1 MSLLTRV
8 KNFCSKYSALIVSAL
23 VGAIALLALGRKDRP
38 TAPTAPT
45 ADADNNGVND
55 QQQIE
60 DIQEQAAGHREA
72 AEQHVQAAQDAVNKP
87 VAVTPSKS
95 VREAVQRN
103 NDVDY

>member
-8 KNFCSKYSALIVSAL
+8 KNFCSKYGALIVSAL

-38 TAPTAPT
+38 TAPTA
-45 ADADNNGVND
+45 DADNNGVND
-55 QQQIE
+55 QHQIE
-60 DIQEQAAGHREA
+60 DMQEQAAGHREA

>member
-8 KNFCSKYSALIVSAL
+8 KNFCSKYGALIVSAL
-23 VGAIALLALGRKDRP
+23 VGAIALLALGRKDKP
-38 TAPTAPT
+38 TAHT

-60 DIQEQAAGHREA
+60 DMQEQAADHREA
-72 AEQHVQAAQDAVNKP
+72 AAQHVQAAQDAVNKP

>member
-8 KNFCSKYSALIVSAL
+8 KNFCSKYGALVVSAL
-23 VGAIALLALGRKDRP
+23 VGAIALLALGRKDK
-38 TAPTAPT
+38 PTAPT

-60 DIQEQAAGHREA
+60 DMQEQAAGHREA

>member
-8 KNFCSKYSALIVSAL
+8 KNFCSKYGALIVSAL
-23 VGAIALLALGRKDRP
+23 VGAIALLALGRKDK
-38 TAPTAPT
+38 PTAPT

-60 DIQEQAAGHREA
+60 DMQEQAADHREA

>member
-1 MSLLTRV
+1 MSLWTRV

-23 VGAIALLALGRKDRP
+23 VGAIALLALGRKDR
-38 TAPTAPT
+38 PTAPT

>member
-8 KNFCSKYSALIVSAL
+8 KNFCSKYGALIVSAL
-23 VGAIALLALGRKDRP
+23 VGAIALLALGRKDK
-38 TAPTAPT
+38 PTAPT

-55 QQQIE
+55 RQQIE
-60 DIQEQAAGHREA
+60 DMQEQAAGHREA
-72 AEQHVQAAQDAVNKP
+72 AAQHVQAAQDAVNKP

>member
-8 KNFCSKYSALIVSAL
+8 KNFCSKYSALVVSAL

-38 TAPTAPT
+38 TAPTA
-45 ADADNNGVND
+45 DADNNGVND

-60 DIQEQAAGHREA
+60 DMQEQAAGHREA

-95 VREAVQRN
+95 VRKAVQRN

>member
-38 TAPTAPT
+38 TAPTA
-45 ADADNNGVND
+45 DADNNGVND

-60 DIQEQAAGHREA
+60 DIQEQAADHREA
-72 AEQHVQAAQDAVNKP
+72 AERHVQAAQDAVNKP